1 MKLSQFVISLIIA
14 ILAVMLIG
22 CTEDTEAEG
31 GRTMAINSEPEPTAK
46 PEPVFQKVKT
56 RDEIAT
62 EWMATRIK
70 EITSACQEMG
80 RTQYYNC
87 VMAEFNAVEKET
99 SDLRHMAVYGPKAKT
114 YPKEWVDALKARVVY
129 GMGKD
134 QVYHTCMREADV
146 DEVKR
151 LKCAL
156 VERVWIEMHYQ
167 DLESGQWAA
176 NQTFNAVPVASAQAY
191 EEETGD

>member
-1 MKLSQFVISLIIA
+1 MKLSQFIISLIIA

-62 EWMATRIK
+62 EWIATRIK

-99 SDLRHMAVYGPKAKT
+99 SELRHMAVYGPKSKT
-114 YPKEWVDALKARVVY
+114 YPDAWIQELKDRVIIREGVVPSYPECIHKADLDEKARL
-129 GMGKD
+129 
-134 QVYHTCMREADV
+134 H
-146 DEVKR
+146 
-151 LKCAL
+151 CAL
-156 VERVWIEMHYQ
+156 TERAWVEKHYQ
-167 DLESGQWAA
+167 DLLSGHWNNTQTLMQIPAA
-176 NQTFNAVPVASAQAY
+176 STQDY
-191 EEETGD
+191 EKERGE